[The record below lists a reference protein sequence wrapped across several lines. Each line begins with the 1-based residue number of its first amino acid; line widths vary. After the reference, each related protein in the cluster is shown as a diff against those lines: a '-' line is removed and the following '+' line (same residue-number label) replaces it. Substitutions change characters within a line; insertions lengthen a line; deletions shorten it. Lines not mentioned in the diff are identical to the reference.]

1 MPEIPTTT
9 MKPGPR
15 EKSRDATPLL
25 TRARALAPSLPA
37 YRAEHD
43 LHKQLAPPV
52 ANALRD
58 GGFLCCL
65 APREVGGSELSVREY
80 LEVVEA
86 IALGDSAA
94 AWCVMTAATSALVTT
109 YLPRATTQELWREC
123 PPFLAGIFSP
133 GGKLVPLG
141 NDNGNGKE
149 GQSYRLTGRWS
160 YASGSRHADWF
171 VVGAILDKR
180 HHICVLPA
188 SQVTVID
195 NWNTLGLAGTG
206 SHDILVEG
214 ATIPADRV
222 SSLFERR
229 SWSEAPLYR
238 VPVFGLLSCGIA
250 AVALGIAGAA
260 LERAATEM
268 IASCPAPSP
277 STPYPSPPSSS
288 LARYATCRAQ
298 LDAARAYL
306 HATATVI
313 QEHAVAAKVD
323 PVTRADFRL
332 AATHVSQQCAE
343 VTRAALHL
351 TGGTAIRAG
360 HPIGAA
366 LRDIETL
373 CTHKMVTDRGLPA
386 FSRAILGLGPVA
398 PEL

>member
-1 MPEIPTTT
+1 MLDAMPEIPTTT
-9 MKPGPR
+9 MKHGPR
-15 EKSRDATPLL
+15 DKDATPLL
-25 TRARALAPSLPA
+25 TRARALAPSLPS

-86 IALGDSAA
+86 IGLGDSAA

-109 YLPRATTQELWREC
+109 YLPRATTEELWREF
-123 PPFLAGIFSP
+123 PPFLAGIFAP
-133 GGKLVPLG
+133 GGKLVP
-141 NDNGNGKE
+141 DADGK
-149 GQSYRLTGRWS
+149 SYRLTGRWS

-171 VVGAILDKR
+171 VVGAIHDKR
-180 HHICVLPA
+180 HLICVLPA

-195 NWNTLGLAGTG
+195 NWNTIGLAGTG
-206 SHDILVEG
+206 SHDIIVEG

-222 SSLFERR
+222 SSMFERR
-229 SWSEAPLYR
+229 SWSNAPLYR

-268 IASCPAPSP
+268 IASCPPPSP
-277 STPYPSPPSSS
+277 GTPHPSPPSSS
-288 LARYATCRAQ
+288 LARYASCRAQ

-306 HATATVI
+306 HSTATVI
-313 QEHAVAAKVD
+313 QAHATEAKVD

-332 AATHVSQQCAE
+332 AATYVSQQCAE

-351 TGGTAIRAG
+351 TGGTAIRAD

>member
-9 MKPGPR
+9 MKHGPR
-15 EKSRDATPLL
+15 DKDATPLL
-25 TRARALAPSLPA
+25 TRARALAPSLPS

-52 ANALRD
+52 TNALRD

-65 APREVGGSELSVREY
+65 APREVGGSQLSVREY

-94 AWCVMTAATSALVTT
+94 AWCVMTAATSALLTT
-109 YLPRATTQELWREC
+109 YLPRATTEELWREC
-123 PPFLAGIFSP
+123 PPFLAGIFAPS
-133 GGKLVPLG
+133 GTLVPAA
-141 NDNGNGKE
+141 DGK
-149 GQSYRLTGRWS
+149 SYRLTGHWS

-171 VVGAILDKR
+171 VVGAMLDKR
-180 HHICVLPA
+180 HHVCVLPA

-206 SHDILVEG
+206 SHDILIDG
-214 ATIPADRV
+214 ATLPADRV
-222 SSLFERR
+222 SSMFERR
-229 SWSEAPLYR
+229 SWSDAPIYR
-238 VPVFGLLSCGIA
+238 VPVFGLLACGIA

-260 LERAATEM
+260 LERAATEL
-268 IASCPAPSP
+268 IASCPPPSP
-277 STPYPSPPSSS
+277 SKPHPSPPSSS
-288 LARYATCRAQ
+288 LARYATGRAQ

-306 HATATVI
+306 YSTATVI
-313 QEHAVAAKVD
+313 QAHAAEAKVD

-343 VTRAALHL
+343 ITRAAFHL
-351 TGGTAIRAG
+351 TGGTAIRAD